1 MSEWLSWFAMKWWD
15 WMPWCQFLER
25 WILSQLF
32 HSLLSLS
39 SRGSLVSLWSRPLEW
54 YHLHI
59 WGYCCFFQQ
68 SWFQLVIH
76 PLVTLEKAFSVV
88 AVGYLVKSGKV
99 VAVRVNDS
107 QRLLSK
113 TEGGKGRG
121 VIGGSCVFGK
131 RYWTIAKCLRKAFYW
146 RIIFPKGHGSCW
158 NLEPGGKVSFEGRKD
173 MDTEGL
179 SIVWWQGCER

>member
-1 MSEWLSWFAMKWWD
+1 M
-15 WMPWCQFLER
+15 
-25 WILSQLF
+25 
-32 HSLLSLS
+32 
-39 SRGSLVSLWSRPLEW
+39 
-54 YHLHI
+54 
-59 WGYCCFFQQ
+59 
-68 SWFQLVIH
+68 
-76 PLVTLEKAFSVV
+76 TLEKAFSVV

-146 RIIFPKGHGSCW
+146 RIIFPKGHGSC
-158 NLEPGGKVSFEGRKD
+158 
-173 MDTEGL
+173 
-179 SIVWWQGCER
+179 